1 MVYSKYI
8 STDIDSVKANISQ
21 KASEQ
26 GFGILKEYNFKALLK
41 EKGFPIDRDITV
53 YELCNPAAAQE
64 ALTNHPELSVYL
76 PCRLSLYQD
85 DKGVVLST
93 IGIEDI
99 LENFEL
105 ETSLKTKLYAIFE
118 RIKALVDSYA

>member
-21 KASEQ
+21 RAGEQ
-26 GFGILKEYNFKALLK
+26 GFGVLKEYSFKTLLK

-53 YELCNPAAAQE
+53 YEICNPAAAQK
-64 ALTNHPELSVYL
+64 ALTDHPELSVYL
-76 PCRLSLYQD
+76 PCRISLYQD

-105 ETSLKTKLYAIFE
+105 ETSLKTKLYTIFD
-118 RIKALVDSYA
+118 RIKALIESYA

>member
-1 MVYSKYI
+1 MIYSQYI
-8 STDIDSVKANISQ
+8 SYDIDTVKANISERA
-21 KASEQ
+21 KEQ
-26 GFGILKEYNFKALLK
+26 GFGILKEYSFKTLLK

-64 ALTNHPELSVYL
+64 ALTSHPELSVYL
-76 PCRLSLYQD
+76 PCRLSLYED

-99 LENFEL
+99 LGNFEL
-105 ETSLKTKLYAIFE
+105 ETSLETKLYAIFD
-118 RIKALVDSYA
+118 RIKSLIDSYA